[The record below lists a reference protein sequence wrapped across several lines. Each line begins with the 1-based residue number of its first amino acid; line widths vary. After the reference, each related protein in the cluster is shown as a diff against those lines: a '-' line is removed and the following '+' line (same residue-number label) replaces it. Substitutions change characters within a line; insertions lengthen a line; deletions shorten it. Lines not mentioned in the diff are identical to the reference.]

1 VGDVRILL
9 ISGSTRRGSGNTA
22 ALRTVQATAP
32 DGITA
37 EMYEGLTALPAF
49 SPDEDEQPP
58 GPAAELRARIA
69 AADALLFC
77 TPEYAGTLPG
87 SLKNLLDW
95 TVGGGEIYGK
105 PVGWIN
111 VAVGGRGTG
120 AEEHLAM
127 VLRYVGAVAVEE
139 ACVRVPVPRD
149 AAGPD
154 GTIADPSVRAALG
167 AALTALA
174 EHARGRQTV
183 YEAAGGDGG
192 LLRLAHAWHA
202 RVMADEVVSHA
213 FSHGYHPQ
221 HTERLAAYWAEA
233 LGGPATYT
241 DRYGDE
247 TSVVRLHS
255 GNGQHEDMDT
265 RAVACFDRALAD
277 AGLTADDR
285 LRQVLHDYFAWATT
299 TAMARYPQSA
309 DDVPDGLRIPH
320 WSWDGLVSGS
330 GPGS

>member
-1 VGDVRILL
+1 MADVRILL

-22 ALRTVQATAP
+22 ALRTVQALAP

-37 EMYEGLTALPAF
+37 ELYDGLAALPAF
-49 SPDEDEQPP
+49 SPDEDERPP
-58 GPAAELRARIA
+58 GPAAGLRARIA

-127 VLRYVGAVAVEE
+127 VLRYVGAVAVAA

-154 GTIADPSVRAALG
+154 GTIADPGIRAALA
-167 AALTALA
+167 AALAALA
-174 EHARGRQTV
+174 GHARRHRGTQTV
-183 YEAAGGDGG
+183 YEAAGGAEGV
-192 LLRLAHAWHA
+192 LRLAHAWHA

-213 FSHGYHPQ
+213 
-221 HTERLAAYWAEA
+221 
-233 LGGPATYT
+233 
-241 DRYGDE
+241 
-247 TSVVRLHS
+247 
-255 GNGQHEDMDT
+255 
-265 RAVACFDRALAD
+265 
-277 AGLTADDR
+277 
-285 LRQVLHDYFAWATT
+285 
-299 TAMARYPQSA
+299 
-309 DDVPDGLRIPH
+309 
-320 WSWDGLVSGS
+320 
-330 GPGS
+330 